1 MNMPR
6 QPIGYWLKHLD
17 RLIDRAFEQS
27 LGASNLSRR
36 HWQVLNTLIE
46 RPVAVRGLA
55 ETLEPFIGGDIGAL
69 HAIIEDL
76 RARQWIRT
84 LDDGCLAVSDGGR
97 SAHATIMMRALQIM
111 SMGTRLF
118 RSLIDHETRRRSALS
133 ILRYA

>member
-55 ETLEPFIGGDIGAL
+55 ETLAPFIGGGYQL
-69 HAIIEDL
+69 PS
-76 RARQWIRT
+76 R
-84 LDDGCLAVSDGGR
+84 
-97 SAHATIMMRALQIM
+97 
-111 SMGTRLF
+111 
-118 RSLIDHETRRRSALS
+118 DHR
-133 ILRYA
+133 